1 MGRYEDL
8 VANYPNLH
16 IKETSMLPCF
26 QSGMYVNGEIY
37 INKDRD
43 TSTKLETLAEEIAHH
58 KISYGNILDSSKTM
72 NRKYELK
79 ARRLANEI
87 LVSLNDIVE
96 AFKYGVHN
104 LYELAEYLEVTET
117 FILNAIQHYKKKH
130 GLVAQCGDYAIQFE
144 PLRVFKY
151 ENLE

>member
-1 MGRYEDL
+1 MGKYEEL
-8 VANYPNLH
+8 VAKYPNLH
-16 IKETSMLPCF
+16 IKETDKLPHF
-26 QSGMYVNGEIY
+26 QSGIYINGEIY

-58 KISYGNILDSSKTM
+58 EITYGNILDSSKTM

-87 LVSLNDIVE
+87 LISLNDIIE

-104 LYELAEYLEVTET
+104 LFELAEYLEVTEE
-117 FILNAIQHYKKKH
+117 FILNTIQHYKKKH

-151 ENLE
+151 ENIK